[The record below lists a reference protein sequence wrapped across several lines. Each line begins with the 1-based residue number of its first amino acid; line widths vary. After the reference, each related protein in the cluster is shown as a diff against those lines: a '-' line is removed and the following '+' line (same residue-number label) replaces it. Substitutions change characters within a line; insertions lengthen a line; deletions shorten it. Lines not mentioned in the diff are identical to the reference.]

1 MRCIPADGLSVSS
14 SAQEESMFL
23 AHVASFSIHAH
34 DIALF
39 VVAAGLIVVAHR
51 FSRRIAER

>member
-1 MRCIPADGLSVSS
+1 
-14 SAQEESMFL
+14 MFL

-51 FSRRIAER
+51 FSRRIAAR